1 MSNYQYYEYQ
11 NGDNNG
17 YTNPY
22 GNGGGYTPYD
32 EPPRK
37 PKKDHKFIKKLGR
50 VAAIALVFGLVG
62 GVVFEGSSRMTAK
75 LLGDDK
81 ETSVEET
88 AQSTAKQLTSSDQIG
103 STAVSTATTV
113 TDVSDIA
120 ENVMPAIV
128 QVTNMSITEYR
139 TWFGQSVEQESESA
153 GSGIIMSTDDDY
165 LYIASNNHVVEGAR
179 TLTITFFDGSAVE
192 GQIQGTNSDKD
203 LAVVKVALKDIS
215 DETMDAIKVATIGD
229 SDGLKVGESA
239 VVIGNALGYGQ
250 SVTTGVI
257 SALEREVTF
266 QNTDGST
273 STNKLI
279 QTEAAVNPGNSGGAL
294 LNMNGEV
301 IGIVSAKYSDTDVE
315 GMGYAIPISEA
326 KPIIEAFINNTE
338 VSNDTDSSSTELS
351 DAYLGIAGVDI
362 DQMTAYQ
369 YNMPTGVYV
378 ARVESGTG
386 AEKSGLE
393 KGDVITGFDGKDIY
407 TMSEIQEALKSHEVG
422 DTVTIKVAKSSNN
435 YALTDVQITLSKRP
449 DESSSNQN
457 NGQNNGQNN
466 DQNNGQN

>member
-11 NGDNNG
+11 NGDNGG

-22 GNGGGYTPYD
+22 GRGGGYTPYE
-32 EPPRK
+32 EPAKK
-37 PKKDHKFIKKLGR
+37 PKKEHKFIKKLGR
-50 VAAIALVFGLVG
+50 VVAIAVVFGLVS
-62 GVVFEGSSRMTAK
+62 GVVFQGTSHLTAK
-75 LLGDDK
+75 VLGDDREVTEAEK
-81 ETSVEET
+81 DESAT
-88 AQSTAKQLTSSDQIG
+88 STAKQLHSSDQIG

-113 TDVSDIA
+113 NDVADIV

-139 TWFGQSVEQESESA
+139 TWFGQSFEQESESA
-153 GSGIIMSTDDDY
+153 GSGIIMSSDDDY
-165 LYIASNNHVVEGAR
+165 LYIASNNHVVEGAQ
-179 TLTITFFDGSAVE
+179 TLMITFVDGSAVE
-192 GQIQGTNSDKD
+192 GQIQGTNTEKD
-203 LAVVKVALKDIS
+203 LAVVRVALSDIS
-215 DETMDAIKVATIGD
+215 DDTMNKIKVATIGD
-229 SDGLKVGESA
+229 STGVRVGESS

-273 STNKLI
+273 MTNKLI

-326 KPIIEAFINNTE
+326 KPIIEDFINNKT
-338 VSNDTDSSSTELS
+338 SADDKSSASEELS

-386 AEKSGLE
+386 AEAAGLA

-407 TMSEIQEALKSHEVG
+407 TMAEIQEALKGHAVG

-435 YALTDVQITLSKRP
+435 YALMDVQITLSKRP
-449 DESSSNQN
+449 VDDSA
-457 NGQNNGQNN
+457 GN
-466 DQNNGQN
+466 DNSER

>member
-11 NGDNNG
+11 TGDNNG

-22 GNGGGYTPYD
+22 GGGSGYTPYE
-32 EPPRK
+32 EPPKK
-37 PKKDHKFIKKLGR
+37 PKKEHKFMKKLGR
-50 VAAIALVFGLVG
+50 VAAIALVFGLVA
-62 GVVFEGSSRMTAK
+62 GVVFQGTSHLTAK
-75 LLGDDK
+75 VLGDDK
-81 ETSVEET
+81 TTESTESAT
-88 AQSTAKQLTSSDQIG
+88 STAKQLTSSDQIG

-139 TWFGQSVEQESESA
+139 TWFGQSFEQESESA

-165 LYIASNNHVVEGAR
+165 LYIASNNHVVEGAQE
-179 TLTITFFDGSAVE
+179 LTITFVDGSAVSGE
-192 GQIQGTNSDKD
+192 IQGTNPEKD
-203 LAVVKVALKDIS
+203 LAVVRVKLDDIE
-215 DETMDAIKVATIGD
+215 DDTMDQIKVATIGD
-229 SDGLKVGESA
+229 SATLKVGESA

-257 SALEREVTF
+257 SALDREVTF

-273 STNKLI
+273 MTNTLI

-326 KPIIEAFINNTE
+326 KPIIEGFINNTP
-338 VSNDTDSSSTELS
+338 VTDDKDSSDELS

-407 TMSEIQEALKSHEVG
+407 TMAEIQEALKSHEVG
-422 DTVTIKVAKSSNN
+422 DTVTIKVAKSNNN

-449 DESSSNQN
+449 ADDSSKKDDSER
-457 NGQNNGQNN
+457 
-466 DQNNGQN
+466 

>member
-11 NGDNNG
+11 SHDDNG

-22 GNGGGYTPYD
+22 GNGGGYTPYE
-32 EPPRK
+32 EPKR
-37 PKKDHKFIKKLGR
+37 PKKDHKFAKKLGR

-62 GVVFEGSSRMTAK
+62 GVVFQGSSHLTAK
-75 LLGDDK
+75 VLGDDK
-81 ETSVEET
+81 GISATDTGNES
-88 AQSTAKQLTSSDQIG
+88 SSGAKQLTSSDQIS

-113 TDVSDIA
+113 SDVSDIA

-139 TWFGQSVEQESESA
+139 SWFGQSFEQESTSA
-153 GSGIIMSTDDDY
+153 GSGIIMSSDDKY
-165 LYIASNNHVVEGAR
+165 LYIASNNHVVNGAK
-179 TLTITFFDGSAVE
+179 TLTITFVDGAAVE
-192 GQIQGTNSDKD
+192 AEIQGTNPEKD
-203 LAVVKVALKDIS
+203 LAVIKVPMDSIQQ
-215 DETMDAIKVATIGD
+215 ETKDAIKVATIGD
-229 SDGLKVGESA
+229 STGLKVGESS

-273 STNKLI
+273 SSNTLI

-294 LNMNGEV
+294 LNMKGEV

-326 KPIIEAFINNTE
+326 RPIIEDFINGVTDTE
-338 VSNDTDSSSTELS
+338 TDKEETELS
-351 DAYLGIAGVDI
+351 EAYLGIAGIDI

-369 YNMPTGVYV
+369 YNMPTGVYI

-386 AEKSGLE
+386 AESAGLV
-393 KGDVITGFDGKDIY
+393 KGDVVTGFDGKDIY
-407 TMSEIQEALKSHEVG
+407 TMSEIQQALMSHKVG
-422 DTVTIKVAKSSNN
+422 DTVTVKVARASKN
-435 YALTDVQITLSKRP
+435 YSIEEVTITLSKRP
-449 DESSSNQN
+449 VESEEN
-457 NGQNNGQNN
+457 NSEK
-466 DQNNGQN
+466 

>member
-11 NGDNNG
+11 SGDNNG

-32 EPPRK
+32 EPPKK
-37 PKKDHKFIKKLGR
+37 PKKEHKFIKKLGR
-50 VAAIALVFGLVG
+50 VTAIAVVFGLVA
-62 GVVFEGSSRMTAK
+62 GVVFQGSSRMTAK
-75 LLGDDK
+75 LLGDEK
-81 ETSVEET
+81 ETSVEEKAT
-88 AQSTAKQLTSSDQIG
+88 STAKQLASSDQLG

-139 TWFGQSVEQESESA
+139 TWFGQSFEQQSESA
-153 GSGIIMSTDDDY
+153 GSGIIMSSDDEY

-179 TLTITFFDGSAVE
+179 ELTITFFDGTAVE
-192 GQIQGTNSDKD
+192 GQIQGTNSEKD
-203 LAVVKVALKDIS
+203 LAVVKVAIKDIS

-229 SDGLKVGESA
+229 SSGLKVGESA

-273 STNKLI
+273 SKNTLI

-326 KPIIEAFINNTE
+326 KPIIEDFINNTDTTE
-338 VSNDTDSSSTELS
+338 NGTDSQTNELS

-369 YNMPTGVYV
+369 YNMPTGVYI

-386 AEKSGLE
+386 AEKAGLS
-393 KGDVITGFDGKDIY
+393 KGDVIAGFDGKDIY
-407 TMSEIQEALKSHEVG
+407 TMSEIQEALKNYKVG
-422 DTVTIKVAKSSNN
+422 DTVTVKIAKASNN
-435 YALTDVQITLSKRP
+435 YALTDVQVTLSKRP
-449 DESSSNQN
+449 AENVNSENEQN
-457 NGQNNGQNN
+457 NGNE
-466 DQNNGQN
+466 

>member
-11 NGDNNG
+11 SGDNGG

-22 GNGGGYTPYD
+22 GGGSSYTPYE
-32 EPPRK
+32 EPP
-37 PKKDHKFIKKLGR
+37 KKQKKEHRFVKKLGR
-50 VAAIALVFGLVG
+50 VVAIAVVFGLVA
-62 GVVFEGSSRMTAK
+62 GVVFQGSSHLTAK
-75 LLGDDK
+75 VLGDDK
-81 ETSVEET
+81 T
-88 AQSTAKQLTSSDQIG
+88 AIESQESATSTAKQLTSSDQIG

-113 TDVSDIA
+113 NDVADIV

-139 TWFGQSVEQESESA
+139 TWFGQSFEQESESA

-165 LYIASNNHVVEGAR
+165 LYIASNNHVVEGAQ
-179 TLTITFFDGSAVE
+179 TLTITFVDGSAVE
-192 GQIQGTNSDKD
+192 GQIQGTNTEKD
-203 LAVVKVALKDIS
+203 LAVVRVALSDIS
-215 DETMDAIKVATIGD
+215 DDTMNKIKVATIGD
-229 SDGLKVGESA
+229 STGVRVGESS

-273 STNKLI
+273 MTNKLI

-326 KPIIEAFINNTE
+326 KPIIEDFINNKVTE
-338 VSNDTDSSSTELS
+338 DKSTDSETLS

-386 AEKSGLE
+386 AENAGLE

-407 TMSEIQEALKSHEVG
+407 TMAEIQEALKSHSVG
-422 DTVTIKVAKSSNN
+422 DTVTIKVAKQNNN
-435 YALTDVQITLSKRP
+435 YALTDVSITLSKRP
-449 DESSSNQN
+449 TEESEH
-457 NGQNNGQNN
+457 
-466 DQNNGQN
+466 